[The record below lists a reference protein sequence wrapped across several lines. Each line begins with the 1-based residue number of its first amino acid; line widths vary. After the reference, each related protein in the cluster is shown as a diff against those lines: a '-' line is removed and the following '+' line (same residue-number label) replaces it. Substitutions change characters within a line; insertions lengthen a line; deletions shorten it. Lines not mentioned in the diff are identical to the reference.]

1 MKKLLFLFF
10 CFIIMIE
17 PVLADDNLRFY
28 NTKEKVDG
36 MWITRIDGDKSD
48 YNSPFVL
55 KFNIIGCSLSK
66 IFAKI
71 ASFVCPSSNSY
82 HNNLYSLA

>member
-55 KFNIIGCSLSK
+55 RRKSD
-66 IFAKI
+66 
-71 ASFVCPSSNSY
+71 SSYVYCLEPIVPLNQTEDYLDRKSVV
-82 HNNLYSLA
+82 

>member
-1 MKKLLFLFF
+1 
-10 CFIIMIE
+10 MIE

-55 KFNIIGCSLSK
+55 RRKSD
-66 IFAKI
+66 
-71 ASFVCPSSNSY
+71 SSY
-82 HNNLYSLA
+82 VYCF